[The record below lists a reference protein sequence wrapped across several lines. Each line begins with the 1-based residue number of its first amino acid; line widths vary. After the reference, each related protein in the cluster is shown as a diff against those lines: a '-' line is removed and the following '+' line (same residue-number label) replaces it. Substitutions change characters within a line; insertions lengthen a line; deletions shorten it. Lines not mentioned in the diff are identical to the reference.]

1 MNISSRFLALRL
13 FLVLPLAVIAATG
26 DGSPTDANLVYVGRW
41 DKSTP
46 SAPHSYWGGAYIR
59 ADFTG
64 TSLSVKL
71 GKRVDLAV
79 FIDSK
84 PVSMKMG
91 VNGTVSLA
99 SGLSEGNHTV
109 KMVARFQSD
118 EIIFQG
124 FVLAAGAKTI
134 APTRTKGLIEFVGN
148 SITSGSVTTNGN
160 ISAFPWLVGETLG
173 VDRTAISY
181 PGICLVGNGHYSG
194 NGFPG
199 IGQEIQYFKLVTPPI
214 TPTTTQPGAKD
225 WDFSVYTPDMVV
237 INLGTNDALAG
248 GISAA
253 TVQTSYINMMKKIRA
268 KLPKTR
274 IFAMRPYGGHNEAAT
289 KAAVDNLVNGGDK
302 RVYYINT
309 SGWLVTS
316 DYAAD
321 KLHPSDAGQIKAA
334 QKLSAVLKPYVDSL
348 VMASGIEH
356 RPDRKAP
363 ANGIRLSQ
371 GLKLSISTTSTWA
384 QQKGSDRPKGGP
396 GGRTRTPA
404 LRMIRCPRTQR
415 TPRKRSPVRRSR
427 EPAQDPHASDPE
439 PAPPPEDQRASGTFQ
454 DPQAVPLR

>member
-1 MNISSRFLALRL
+1 MKNSIRFLVPCLFLALAGTSL
-13 FLVLPLAVIAATG
+13 AATG

-46 SAPHSYWGGAYIR
+46 TAPHSYWGGAYIR
-59 ADFTG
+59 AGFTG

-71 GKRVDLAV
+71 GRRVDLAV

-91 VNGTVSLA
+91 ASGTVSLA
-99 SGLSEGNHTV
+99 SGLTEGNHTV

-118 EIIFQG
+118 EIVFQG
-124 FVLAAGAKTI
+124 FVLSGGAKTL
-134 APTRTKGLIEFVGN
+134 APTKTKGLIEFIGN

-237 INLGTNDALAG
+237 INIGTNDALAG

-253 TVQTSYINMMKKIRA
+253 TVQASYINLMKKIRA

-274 IFAMRPYGGHNEAAT
+274 IFAMRAYGGHNEAAT

-309 SGWLVTS
+309 NGWLVTS

-334 QKLSAVLKPYVDSL
+334 QKLSAVLKPYVDSIAL
-348 VMASGIEH
+348 ATGVE
-356 RPDRKAP
+356 DRLDAKAP
-363 ANGIRLSQ
+363 VNGIRLSPR
-371 GLKLSISTTSTWA
+371 LKLSIQPNGRKMSFHEFHNLDLGATT
-384 QQKGSDRPKGGP
+384 R
-396 GGRTRTPA
+396 
-404 LRMIRCPRTQR
+404 I
-415 TPRKRSPVRRSR
+415 
-427 EPAQDPHASDPE
+427 
-439 PAPPPEDQRASGTFQ
+439 
-454 DPQAVPLR
+454 